1 MYNVLLFYVDPELD
15 PPLVFLVLLH
25 KDIFYYYNYFM
36 S

>member
-1 MYNVLLFYVDPELD
+1 MYNVLLLYVDPELD